1 MFQHA
6 HHAKVTPSFCK
17 TYGRIGAAIQEALNE
32 YKQEVA
38 AETFPGKDFA
48 PYKLNADEREKFEK
62 WSATYYRQ
70 LKEKEATQADGPTHS
85 ASATSTT
92 TATTTDETIK
102 VY

>member
-32 YKQEVA
+32 YKKEVEN
-38 AETFPGKDFA
+38 ETFPGTDFS
-48 PYKLNADEREKFEK
+48 PYKLNADEKHKFEE
-62 WSATYYRQ
+62 WSKGHYKR
-70 LKEKEATQADGPTHS
+70 LKEKEEQEKTEATKS
-85 ASATSTT
+85 SSTQ
-92 TATTTDETIK
+92 DETIK